1 MSAAT
6 ATATAPP
13 KSSQAC
19 YVCVEH
25 NLPSLRLLEIRQGKT
40 VSALV
45 ALVIILG
52 DEQCVLSFDL
62 GLVRARRG
70 SADIFS
76 MDVLIEGDIPYLTE
90 DQFAQV
96 EARFAQGLYGT
107 LFEYEESFQS
117 TTRMYFQ

>member
-6 ATATAPP
+6 ETASP
-13 KSSQAC
+13 KSSQARC
-19 YVCVEH
+19 VHVCVEH

-40 VSALV
+40 VAALV

-52 DEQCVLSFDL
+52 EEQCVLSFDL
-62 GLVRARRG
+62 AVVLSQQGEP
-70 SADIFS
+70 DIFS
-76 MDVLIEGDIPYLTE
+76 MDVLLEGGIPYLTE
-90 DQFAQV
+90 DQFAQL

-107 LFEYEESFQS
+107 LFDYEESFQS